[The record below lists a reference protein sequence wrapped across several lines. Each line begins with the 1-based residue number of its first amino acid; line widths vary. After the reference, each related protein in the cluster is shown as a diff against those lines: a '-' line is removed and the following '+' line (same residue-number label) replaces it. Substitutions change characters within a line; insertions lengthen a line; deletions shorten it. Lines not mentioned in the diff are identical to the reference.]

1 MGKKCLIS
9 KNIPVDILGW
19 PHSFDAK
26 LEYLSSSMVHANS
39 GQSSKDGITSHH
51 GLRPEELKGTN
62 DFNNDLLNRY
72 LKVNYIL

>member
-1 MGKKCLIS
+1 M
-9 KNIPVDILGW
+9 VRLG
-19 PHSFDAK
+19 PHRLWGYSFDAK

-39 GQSSKDGITSHH
+39 GQSSKDGIASHY

-62 DFNNDLLNRY
+62 DFNNDLLNKY